1 MRTRTELTSSPP
13 EKLHTIPEVAAA
25 IGCHPVS
32 LYKAANGQLAMPAP
46 RTIRIGRLLRVRD
59 CDFQAFLA
67 GLTSVKTPVATATAT
82 KKKMG
87 RPTKAAQIAR
97 RDAASASNALA
108 RARGAA

>member
-1 MRTRTELTSSPP
+1 MRTHTTPIFDQP

-25 IGCHPVS
+25 LGCHPVS

-46 RTIRIGRLLRVRD
+46 RTIRIGRLVRVRE

-97 RDAASASNALA
+97 RDSAFNAS
-108 RARGAA
+108 ARGAA

>member
-13 EKLHTIPEVAAA
+13 EKLHTIREVAAA

-67 GLTSVKTPVATATAT
+67 GLTSVKTPVATI

-97 RDAASASNALA
+97 RDGAFNAT
-108 RARGAA
+108 ARGAA

>member
-67 GLTSVKTPVATATAT
+67 GLTSIRAPAAEL

-87 RPTKAAQIAR
+87 RPTKASQVAR

>member
-67 GLTSVKTPVATATAT
+67 GLTSVKTPVATI

-97 RDAASASNALA
+97 RDSAFNAS
-108 RARGAA
+108 ARGAA